1 MLELQILRIQQV
13 RLEKGVRLLGL
24 LMLLAGFSFL
34 CLGGCVALLICSQKL
49 LHRAFDMVNY
59 IVGLCEMLREKF
71 GVDFDADVFRKEG
84 TD

>member
-1 MLELQILRIQQV
+1 MLELQILRLQQV

-34 CLGGCVALLICSQKL
+34 CLCGAIGSLITAQRLLN
-49 LHRAFDMVNY
+49 RAFDMVNY

>member
-34 CLGGCVALLICSQKL
+34 CLCGAIGSLITAQRLLN
-49 LHRAFDMVNY
+49 RAFDMVNY

-71 GVDFDADVFRKEG
+71 GVDFDADVLRKEG

>member
-1 MLELQILRIQQV
+1 M
-13 RLEKGVRLLGL
+13 GL

-34 CLGGCVALLICSQKL
+34 CLCGAIGSLITAQRLLN
-49 LHRAFDMVNY
+49 RAFDMVNY

-71 GVDFDADVFRKEG
+71 GVDFDADVLRKEG